1 MKSKLSVSTTSL
13 TSIKGLQNPIVTE
26 IKEITKKLHFKD
38 QELEKAYG
46 MASDDVSIQATREQ
60 ILYALKAVEYA
71 KQHLTDKTQEF
82 CNKLN
87 DYGICVTYSFA
98 SYKRSGKDILEFIS
112 PYLLKNA
119 FDIEYIKAY
128 IPEGYIKESNK
139 NDAMEL
145 LGKRE
150 VRDYL
155 EVKSTE
161 LASNRLYR
169 LPLLQQIHLIMIVMK
184 CQLLE
189 KSKLHRILNKLDIID
204 VVIG

>member
-1 MKSKLSVSTTSL
+1 MKSKLSVSTASL

-26 IKEITKKLHFKD
+26 IKELTKKLHFKD

-46 MASDDVSIQATREQ
+46 MVSDDVSIQATREQ
-60 ILYALKAVEYA
+60 ILYALKAVESA
-71 KQHLTDKTQEF
+71 KQHLTDKIQEF

-87 DYGICVTYSFA
+87 DYGICVAYSFA
-98 SYKRSGKDILEFIS
+98 NYKRSGKDILEFVS

-119 FDIEYIKAY
+119 SDMEYIKAY
-128 IPEGYIKESNK
+128 IPEAYIKESNK

-155 EVKSTE
+155 DQKSSELVSKSPVPSTPSTTDTFNYDSDEITIAGEEKTTPNTE
-161 LASNRLYR
+161 QA
-169 LPLLQQIHLIMIVMK
+169 
-184 CQLLE
+184 
-189 KSKLHRILNKLDIID
+189 
-204 VVIG
+204 

>member
-1 MKSKLSVSTTSL
+1 MRKSKLSISSTSL
-13 TSIKGLQNPIVTE
+13 NSISPRQSSINSE
-26 IKEITKKLHFKD
+26 IKELTKKLHFKD

-60 ILYALKAVEYA
+60 ILYALKAVESA

-98 SYKRSGKDILEFIS
+98 SYKRDGKDILEFVS

-119 FDIEYIKAY
+119 SDIEYIKAY

-161 LASNRLYR
+161 LAS
-169 LPLLQQIHLIMIVMK
+169 
-184 CQLLE
+184 
-189 KSKLHRILNKLDIID
+189 KSPVPSTPSTTDTFNYDSDEIP
-204 VVIG
+204 VVGEEQTAPNTEQA